1 LTDNLI
7 SHQSDVSDSHIN
19 SSLPVSLLFTF
30 MS

>member
-7 SHQSDVSDSHIN
+7 SHQSDVSDSRIN